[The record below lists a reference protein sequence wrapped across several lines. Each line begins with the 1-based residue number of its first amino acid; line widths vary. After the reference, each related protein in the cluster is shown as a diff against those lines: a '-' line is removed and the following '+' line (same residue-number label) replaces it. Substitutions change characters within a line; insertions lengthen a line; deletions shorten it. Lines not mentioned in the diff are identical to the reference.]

1 MLDDLK
7 PGLGPDQTDRGLW
20 SDEAA
25 RRLTDLGSN
34 EIVETRESPLR
45 KFLSYFW
52 GPIPWMIEA
61 AAVLSALARDWPN
74 FLIILAMLALALI
87 VWGYALVWF
96 LVNNMVKRLV
106 VHLLSGAG
114 PGAAS
119 RHISEITA

>member
-61 AAVLSALARDWPN
+61 AAVLSALARAWPN
-74 FLIILAMLALALI
+74 FLIILVMLALALI
-87 VWGYALVWF
+87 VWG
-96 LVNNMVKRLV
+96 
-106 VHLLSGAG
+106 
-114 PGAAS
+114 
-119 RHISEITA
+119 